1 MQVDNR
7 PSIQEEIK
15 GSQLF
20 KTLKREELDAISKCC
35 RHETHEAG
43 SNLFAEGDPA
53 QKVYIIERGRVA
65 LDMGLSF
72 GGHTKRRATIE
83 TAGPGQAIG
92 WSSLTGTQ
100 TFTLT
105 ARCLDETRVLA
116 IDAARVRQLFEAD
129 CELGYQVMLHLTEVV
144 RSRLNKVREVL
155 AYILSIAS
163 HDLKAP
169 LHAVQSYHQV
179 MLGGFAGPLTEK
191 QKNMLF
197 RSGERILGLLNL
209 IDDILDVSRLEGGE
223 IKKEKLNL
231 AEVAQACVENVQ
243 TAALEKEIGLTCE
256 LPQEPCYILG
266 ESTRLQQVI
275 NNLLSNAVK
284 FTPGGGQVSLRVK
297 EQDDSV
303 LVEVAD
309 TGMGIPSDDLP
320 RIFDDFYR
328 GKNALPGGAG
338 LGLSIAKKIVEAL
351 EGRIWAESPYGESA
365 TGSRFTFI
373 LPRTAAGGQE

>member
-1 MQVDNR
+1 MKVDNR
-7 PSIQEEIK
+7 PSIQEELK
-15 GSQLF
+15 GSQIF
-20 KTLKREELDAISKCC
+20 NALKKEELDAVARLC

-43 SNLFAEGDPA
+43 SNLFAEGDRA
-53 QKVYIIERGRVA
+53 QKVYIIEGGRVA

-72 GGHTKRRATIE
+72 GGHTRRRATIE

-92 WSSLTGTQ
+92 WSSLTGTG
-100 TFTLT
+100 TFTMT

-116 IDAARVRQLFEAD
+116 IDAAQARQLFDAD
-129 CELGYQVMLHLTEVV
+129 SELGYRVMQGITEVV

-209 IDDILDVSRLEGGE
+209 IDDILDVSRLDAGE

-231 AEVAQACVENVQ
+231 AEAAQACIENVQ
-243 TAALEKEIGLTCE
+243 TAALEKEIRLTCE
-256 LPQEPCYILG
+256 LPGKPCYTMG
-266 ESTRLQQVI
+266 ESTRLQQVV

-284 FTPGGGQVSLRVK
+284 FTPGGGQVSLHIK
-297 EQDDSV
+297 EQDDSI
-303 LVEVAD
+303 LVEVSD
-309 TGMGIPSDDLP
+309 TGIGIPSDDLP

-351 EGRIWAESPYGESA
+351 GGRIWAESPYAESA
-365 TGSRFTFI
+365 TGSRFTFT
-373 LPRTAAGGQE
+373 LPKTAAGGQD